1 MAGMASP
8 CNAQEV
14 VLQLQSD
21 RQSKPTMEK
30 SLLKS
35 SMLSSGLSQIDPE
48 MATISQEIDN
58 MRTGAAKMAHAMQ
71 EKIRQIIAKNCMYAE
86 ADNRLQTNVR
96 VESNGS
102 KPCKH
107 LHSSMLGLRSLS
119 VALLLGQSVQSPEL
133 ASRYCGASQNPHVNV
148 SVLVTDFN
156 NCKLNTNRM
165 KFVAH
170 RIYSHYTNSNMVE
183 NFQCSYSLSE

>member
-96 VESNGS
+96 DMEKYVTDIHEALLQCEKEIGTLRTLNTELKSENKRLTSQNTVYERELRQKKEGM
-102 KPCKH
+102 KAACET
-107 LHSSMLGLRSLS
+107 LHSIFCCSKFD
-119 VALLLGQSVQSPEL
+119 V
-133 ASRYCGASQNPHVNV
+133 SR
-148 SVLVTDFN
+148 T
-156 NCKLNTNRM
+156 
-165 KFVAH
+165 
-170 RIYSHYTNSNMVE
+170 
-183 NFQCSYSLSE
+183 